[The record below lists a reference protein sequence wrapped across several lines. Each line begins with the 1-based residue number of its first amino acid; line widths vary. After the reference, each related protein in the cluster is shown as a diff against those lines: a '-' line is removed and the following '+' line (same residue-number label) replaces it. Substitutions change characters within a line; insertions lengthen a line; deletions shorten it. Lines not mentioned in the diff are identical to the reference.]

1 MGSRIRRALWVA
13 LTLAASPWVL
23 RPAALPELPKLIL
36 EHFQPAIRR
45 QIRQAEVAA
54 RAHPLSAADSGNLG
68 MVLDAYQQYESAS
81 LCYERARRLDPRS
94 FRWAYYLGTLRV
106 HEGKYDQAAAILRE
120 ALRLAPDYLPAR
132 LELAASLLAAGD
144 LDESGRIYGAILKG
158 VPQSGDGDNA
168 ATAEA
173 LYGMGR
179 VAAVRGQTSAA
190 AESYRR
196 ACELFPSYGAAQYA
210 LALAYRKLGDPEEAE
225 PHFRAYEANRTVT
238 PPLED
243 PLRDAVQALNLGA
256 EAHLERAIGLERQG
270 KLAEAIAEQEK
281 ALEIDPE
288 NVQANI
294 NLISLDAR
302 QGELDKAEQHFQAA
316 VRLNPHRADAYY
328 DHGILLIWEKKDS
341 EAERAFRQ
349 ALAINPFYAE
359 ARNNLGL
366 LLERQGRTE
375 EALAE
380 YEAAVKDKPDYRLA
394 RFQAAT
400 LLVKEKKYDAA
411 IGHLLETLTP
421 EDDSTPRYLYALA
434 IAYGRKGDLKNA
446 LAYIRRARD
455 QAAARQQSQL
465 LASIDKDLHALE
477 QEEKQ

>member
-1 MGSRIRRALWVA
+1 MRSRIRRALWVA

-23 RPAALPELPKLIL
+23 CPAELPELPRLFL
-36 EHFQPAIRR
+36 EHFQPAIRQ
-45 QIRQAEVAA
+45 QIQQAEVAA

-81 LCYERARRLDPRS
+81 VCYERARRLDPRS

-144 LDESGRIYGAILKG
+144 SDETGRLYEAILKS
-158 VPQSGDGDNA
+158 VSKSSDASA
-168 ATAEA
+168 AAAEA

-179 VAAVRGQTSAA
+179 VEAARGHTSAA
-190 AESYRR
+190 LESYRK

-210 LALAYRKLGDPEEAE
+210 LALAYRKLGDPEKAE

-243 PLRDAVQALNLGA
+243 PLRDAVQTLNLGA

-281 ALEIDPE
+281 ALEIDPQ

-394 RFQAAT
+394 HFQAAT